1 MNFRGYLLAALCLA
15 GPALSSAVA
24 QLIHVSVDA
33 PDGHLLFKTDDA
45 SISWDHSAGFIT
57 QFDFT
62 YNSDGKA
69 GPLDPGR
76 NYWRI
81 RVENPELGRNFVI
94 TKPLQSVEVWDQG
107 LTFFYNN
114 FENSAFEEFSLD
126 LVFDS
131 PIPTDGSLPK
141 FPLPAL
147 GKTEYVESR
156 MSLYVGNSF
165 FHVPHLAEAYGG
177 IGIDSITVT
186 MTPIPEPSVYGLA
199 ALAIVGVAIGL
210 RRGKRLPV
218 LAV

>member
-1 MNFRGYLLAALCLA
+1 MNCRGYLLAALCFA
-15 GPALSSAVA
+15 GPILSSAVA
-24 QLIHVSVDA
+24 QLIHVSVNS
-33 PDGHLLFKTDDA
+33 PDGLLLFKTDDA
-45 SISWDHSAGFIT
+45 SIPWDHSGGFIT

-62 YNSDGKA
+62 FNSDEKA

-107 LTFFYNN
+107 LTFFYSNIKNN
-114 FENSAFEEFSLD
+114 AFEEFSLD

-147 GKTEYVESR
+147 GKTEYAESR

-165 FHVPHLAEAYGG
+165 FQVPHLAEAYGG
-177 IGIDSITVT
+177 LGIDSITVT

-199 ALAIVGVAIGL
+199 ALAIVGAAIGL
-210 RRGKRLPV
+210 RRRKQS
-218 LAV
+218 LA